1 MLKLKTIFSRLRRT
15 SVLTRWIFLFFIIVL
30 VACFV
35 MSIYFFNTN
44 SIVESNLREYN
55 EAKVMQVSGEVDSSA
70 IMLASRAANIANT
83 VEENAQLLIEST
95 DRRREYIKELAVL
108 LESNRDIF
116 GVYLYLSETD
126 EIITG
131 IGSAKEKYFYS
142 AHVDNDAMPYEKWRA
157 LLTGSKTNSFEFMP
171 FIDLPNENCAKIT
184 YMLDLTGGKGKI
196 LVALNINTVTAGDP
210 FLSAML
216 AVDSDGNIYNLY
228 GNVGDEIPPEEFPM
242 DTGTTKDTGKGI
254 YISCVDSQIAGIKY
268 MVFTESGVLNKDL
281 RKVHTL
287 SLFYIMAF
295 LVAGLLFAYYFS
307 LRQYEPLEKIVDILV
322 NGRGARTPDKK
333 NEYDEI
339 IDNVEKI
346 LQEKTTL
353 DKKVHR
359 SEVYLKERAVSMLL
373 NNRPIT
379 KAGRELIPD
388 FASKAGI
395 VYIMYNE
402 EKANDF
408 ENDFELLQI
417 AVKNIA
423 SEIFSNIGE
432 VCLSATE
439 LAGTVCMLVYL
450 SDDEEND
457 VKLRNTAGE
466 LVGVL
471 KRALGTDADVFL
483 GRIAGS
489 EKELPVIYKEIKE
502 AAIFCS
508 YSGQV
513 FDAVEYAEK
522 SSDSYD
528 YSITT
533 EVGIISRIKRGDY
546 NGAYSIIKKEI
557 DNFLYSHNYPIHII
571 RCFMVEIAGTIL
583 KAIGEIEKENR
594 EMDFPRN
601 DNIAKL
607 FSTTT
612 IAEME
617 LLLQE
622 YLKAVCDC
630 VAQASPNKAYPLCEE
645 IKQFV
650 KENYSDVEMNVNSI
664 AGKFLLNPA
673 YLSNMFKRNTG
684 INLLAYINRVRID
697 EAKRLLLENPD
708 ISIEELSERT
718 GFSNSRSFRRIF
730 QRYENI
736 PPSKFGKS

>member
-1 MLKLKTIFSRLRRT
+1 MSINNTIISRLRRS

-44 SIVESNLREYN
+44 SIVEKNLKEYN
-55 EAKVMQVSGEVDSSA
+55 EAKVIQVSSEVDSSA
-70 IMLASRAANIANT
+70 MMLATRAANIANT
-83 VEENAQLLIEST
+83 VEEKTDVLINST
-95 DRRREYIKELAVL
+95 DGRKEYIKELAML

-126 EIITG
+126 EIISAEG
-131 IGSAKEKYFYS
+131 IVKDKYFYS
-142 AHVDNDAMPYEKWRA
+142 GHLDNNVISYEKWKA
-157 LLTGSKTNSFEFMP
+157 TLESEKTNYFDFLPLIDMP
-171 FIDLPNENCAKIT
+171 RNNCSKFT
-184 YMLDLTGGKGKI
+184 YMLNLANGKGKV
-196 LVALNINTVTAGDP
+196 LVALNIDAITAGDP
-210 FLSAML
+210 FLSALML
-216 AVDSDGNIYNLY
+216 VDSDGNIYNLY
-228 GNVGDEIPPEEFPM
+228 GDNDDAVSLEELPQEVGDL
-242 DTGTTKDTGKGI
+242 KDNGKGN
-254 YISCVDSQIAGIKY
+254 YISCVESQIAGIKY

-281 RKVHTL
+281 RKVHSL
-287 SLFYIMAF
+287 SLFYIIAF
-295 LVAGLLFAYYFS
+295 LIAGLLFAYYFS

-322 NGRGARTPDKK
+322 NGRGARMPDKK

-359 SEVYLKERAVSMLL
+359 SELYLKERAVSMLL
-373 NNRPIT
+373 NNRPLT
-379 KAGRELIPD
+379 KGSRGIMPD
-388 FASKAGI
+388 FTGKAGI
-395 VYIMYNE
+395 IYIMYNE
-402 EKANDF
+402 EKAYDF

-423 SEIFSNIGE
+423 SEIFAKVGE

-439 LAGTVCMLVYL
+439 LAGTVCILLFL
-450 SDDEEND
+450 SNDEMDNE
-457 VKLRNTAGE
+457 KLHSAARE
-466 LVGVL
+466 LVEAL
-471 KRALGTDADVFL
+471 KQCLGTDADVFL
-483 GRIAGS
+483 GRIANN
-489 EKELPVIYKEIKE
+489 ENEIPAIYNEIRE

-513 FDAVEYAEK
+513 FDAVEYTDK
-522 SSDSYD
+522 SFDSYD

-557 DNFLYSHNYPIHII
+557 DSFLYSHNYPIHII

-583 KAIGEIEKENR
+583 KATGEIEKENS

-650 KENYSDVEMNVNSI
+650 KDNYSDVDMNVNSI

-697 EAKRLLLENPD
+697 ESKQLLLEKPD
-708 ISIEELSERT
+708 ISIEELSENT

-736 PPSKFGKS
+736 PPSKFGK

>member
-1 MLKLKTIFSRLRRT
+1 MSINNTIISRLRRS

-44 SIVESNLREYN
+44 SIVEKNLKEYN
-55 EAKVMQVSGEVDSSA
+55 EAKVIQVSSEVDTSA
-70 IMLASRAANIANT
+70 MMLATRAANIANT
-83 VEENAQLLIEST
+83 VEEKTDVLINST
-95 DRRREYIKELAVL
+95 DGRKEYIKELAML

-126 EIITG
+126 EIISAEG
-131 IGSAKEKYFYS
+131 IVKDKYFYS
-142 AHVDNDAMPYEKWRA
+142 GHLDNNVISYEKWKA
-157 LLTGSKTNSFEFMP
+157 TLESEKTNYFDFLPLIDMP
-171 FIDLPNENCAKIT
+171 RNNCSKFT
-184 YMLDLTGGKGKI
+184 YMLNLANGKGKV
-196 LVALNINTVTAGDP
+196 LVALNIDAITAGDP
-210 FLSAML
+210 FLSALML
-216 AVDSDGNIYNLY
+216 VDSDGNIYNLY
-228 GNVGDEIPPEEFPM
+228 GDNDDAVSLEELPQEVGDL
-242 DTGTTKDTGKGI
+242 KDNGKGN
-254 YISCVDSQIAGIKY
+254 YISCVESQIAGIKY

-281 RKVHTL
+281 RKVHSL
-287 SLFYIMAF
+287 SLFYIIAF
-295 LVAGLLFAYYFS
+295 LIAGLLFAYYFS

-322 NGRGARTPDKK
+322 NGRGARMPDKK

-359 SEVYLKERAVSMLL
+359 SELYLKERAVSMLL
-373 NNRPIT
+373 NNRPLT
-379 KAGRELIPD
+379 KGSRGIMPD
-388 FASKAGI
+388 FTGKAGI
-395 VYIMYNE
+395 IYIMYNE
-402 EKANDF
+402 EKAYDF

-423 SEIFSNIGE
+423 SEIFAKVGE

-439 LAGTVCMLVYL
+439 LAGTVCILLFL
-450 SDDEEND
+450 SNDEMDNE
-457 VKLRNTAGE
+457 KLHSAARE
-466 LVGVL
+466 LVEAL
-471 KRALGTDADVFL
+471 KQCLGTDADVFL
-483 GRIAGS
+483 GRIANN
-489 EKELPVIYKEIKE
+489 ENEIPAIYNEIRE

-513 FDAVEYAEK
+513 FDAVEYTDK
-522 SSDSYD
+522 SFDSYD

-557 DNFLYSHNYPIHII
+557 DSFLYSHNYPIHII

-583 KAIGEIEKENR
+583 KATGEIEKENS

-650 KENYSDVEMNVNSI
+650 KDNYSDVDMNVNSI

-697 EAKRLLLENPD
+697 EAKKLLLEKPD
-708 ISIEELSERT
+708 ISIEELSENT

-736 PPSKFGKS
+736 PPSKFGK